1 MSRFK
6 GLTASSKARIK
17 EGKESEAEKL
27 LDKYDFGRLKCMIY
41 DGSIQIWGKRWPN
54 IELKDKTDIYYPDTV
69 IFFDEFLKELSPLL
83 AEDLIIQAVG
93 NCGCSSFPIGAVEIR
108 VTPQDVILE
117 TMFKWMEY

>member
-17 EGKESEAEKL
+17 EGKEDEVGML
-27 LDKYDFGRLKCMIY
+27 LDKYDLHGLKCLIHN
-41 DGSIQIWGKRWPN
+41 GSIEIWGNRWPN
-54 IELKDKTDIYYPDTV
+54 IELKDKTDIYYPDTI

-93 NCGCSSFPIGAVEIR
+93 NRGCSSFPIGAMEIR

-117 TMFKWMEY
+117 GRFKWMLY